1 MIPMRDMPGPLVP
14 PPPNELGPTYT
25 CQGVHGTTLRG
36 LRDILRFGR
45 ILGIYWMNHN
55 KARQLGKPRAVYGQ
69 IWWKHHGT
77 WNENEAEKKKGLS
90 LLERG
95 TKLKIG
101 LALLFEGVV
110 LDRLTAKGGTEGE
123 NEKLD
128 DHHVISH
135 KGSKK
140 KTVTASMIS
149 ERAIG
154 ITGVVVFPDLLPSV
168 ESVLDDVCDGDLVWP
183 GFTW

>member
-25 CQGVHGTTLRG
+25 CQGVYGTTLRG
-36 LRDILRFGR
+36 LRDILRYGR
-45 ILGIYWMNHN
+45 ILGSYCMNHD

-69 IWWKHHGT
+69 IWWAIGGT
-77 WNENEAEKKKGLS
+77 CECSAEKKKCLT

-95 TKLKIG
+95 YNLNIG

-110 LDRLTAKGGTEGE
+110 LERLTAKGGTEGE

-128 DHHVISH
+128 DYHVISQ
-135 KGSKK
+135 
-140 KTVTASMIS
+140 
-149 ERAIG
+149 RNQRRRRR
-154 ITGVVVFPDLLPSV
+154 PLR
-168 ESVLDDVCDGDLVWP
+168 
-183 GFTW
+183 